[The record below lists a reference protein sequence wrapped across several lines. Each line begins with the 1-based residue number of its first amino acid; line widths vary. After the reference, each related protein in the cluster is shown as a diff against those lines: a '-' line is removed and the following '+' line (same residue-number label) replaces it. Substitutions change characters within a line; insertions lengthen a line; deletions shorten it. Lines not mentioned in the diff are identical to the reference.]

1 MKTIKA
7 IKEITDIYYKKDK
20 RVWAQKVE
28 DKIYVTDSYRVWVF
42 KDEDFILDVDK
53 FKNVE
58 ITNFF
63 NEEGYETGIKTNELV
78 DMEKF
83 TGVYVTN
90 EDKSIKALLNKKYLD
105 VFENY
110 TLKIKGEDKPILI
123 YENDEV
129 VGLVLPVRQ
138 Y

>member
-7 IKEITDIYYKKDK
+7 IKEITDIYFKKDK

-53 FKNVE
+53 FQNVD
-58 ITNFF
+58 ITKFF
-63 NEEGYETGIKTNELV
+63 NEEGYETEIKTNELV

-90 EDKSIKALLNKKYLD
+90 EDKSIKALVNKKYLD